1 MFTSLLNK
9 RIYPANDS
17 EEIMVNRIASLLPAR
32 NRIATVLAPAGSAM
46 CSGLAFVG
54 ATSPGQVAHLY
65 ALAAEAAR
73 QQVAARRRYR
83 AATSAAAVHWN

>member
-1 MFTSLLNK
+1 
-9 RIYPANDS
+9 
-17 EEIMVNRIASLLPAR
+17 MVNRIASLLPAR

-54 ATSPGQVAHLY
+54 AASPGQVANLY

-73 QQVAARRRYR
+73 QQVAARRRFR